1 MELLLACCAAFV
13 AGFVD
18 AVAGGGGLIQLPALL
33 AVYPDTAVP
42 TLLGTNKVASFAGTS
57 SALWRYA
64 RSVTLPWRTAGP
76 ASGAALVGAFTG
88 ARLAIHLPNAWMRPV
103 VIVLLAA
110 VAVYTAR
117 RKDLGAAPENPRVTG
132 WIGGTIIGG
141 TLGLY
146 DGFFGPGTGT
156 FLLVAF
162 VALAG
167 LDFLSANAGAKLVN
181 VATNLAAIVAFASA
195 GQVRWEIALPM
206 AACNVAGAQM
216 RARLA
221 LRSGTAF
228 VRRVLLVVVGA
239 LLVKLCWDVLR
250 A

>member
-1 MELLLACCAAFV
+1 MTLLLACSAAFL

-33 AVYPDTAVP
+33 AAYPEAPVP
-42 TLLGTNKVASFAGTS
+42 ELLGTNKVASFAGTS

-64 RSVTLPWRTAGP
+64 RAVAVPWRAAGP
-76 ASGAALVGAFTG
+76 AAATALVGSYTG
-88 ARLAIHLPNAWMRPV
+88 ARLAGYMPSAWMRPV

-110 VAVYTAR
+110 VAVYTMR
-117 RKDLGAAPENPRVTG
+117 RKDLGDAPTEPRIAG
-132 WIGGTIIGG
+132 WAGGALIGGA
-141 TLGLY
+141 LGLY

-162 VALAG
+162 VTLQG

-181 VATNLAAIVAFASA
+181 VATNLAAIAAFASA
-195 GQVRWEIALPM
+195 GQVRWELALPM
-206 AACNVAGAQM
+206 AACNVAGAQLGS
-216 RARLA
+216 RLA
-221 LRSGTAF
+221 LRSGAPF
-228 VRRVLLVVVGA
+228 VRRVLLVVVTA
-239 LLVKLCWDVLR
+239 LLVKLTWDALH